1 MLRSFWIFVILCVG
15 SHADAQSNIE
25 QSQEFETVVVTAQYK
40 KTTQEEAVQK
50 IKVIDRKHIEAMA
63 AVNLKDVLTN
73 ETNIRIRQDNILGSS
88 ISLQGI
94 SGQNIKIL
102 IDGIPVI
109 GRLNGDI
116 DISQINLNTIER
128 IEIVEGPLSVN
139 YGTDALAGTINLI
152 SKKNKKEGFSSTIN
166 SYYETVGQYNLD
178 GSVSFKRGSSN
189 VTWSGGRNFFDGW
202 NTFDDFIEFPQSRLA
217 DSLRFKQ
224 WKPKEQY
231 FSRLSYSH
239 NKNGISFEPYLSY
252 FYEKITNRGMPRA
265 PYNESAFDDEYN
277 TWRIDGGFNLK
288 ATIKKVYG
296 LNIQAAYNDYMRIK
310 NTFVKDLTTLEQIL
324 SETPGSQDTISFSL
338 LMSRGTMNTNKK
350 EWPLNFQLGYDVS
363 FESSKGRRIE
373 GETQQIQDLALF
385 GSTEWLVGSG
395 FLLKPAVRIAYNSR
409 YKAPIIPSF
418 NLKYNIE
425 KLVFRASY
433 ARGFRSPSLKELYF
447 DFVDIN
453 HNIVGNRELNAE
465 FSHNITSDMSYKKS
479 FSSVH
484 FKMDMGFFY
493 NMMDNLIT
501 LAISPNDPQKYTYVN
516 IGEYSTI
523 GNTFNTSIRYKQIN
537 INIGVANVGRLNTLS
552 ATYTDVP
559 KYNFSPEIRINSTYR
574 NKEHKFSIAAFY
586 KYNGQRNGFFLSDET
601 VSQSLINDYHL
612 IDMNITKQLL
622 DGKIEW
628 TLGVK
633 NLLDVQ
639 DITSTSGAG
648 GFHSGN
654 SGIIPM
660 NWGRSFFSGLK
671 FKF

>member
-50 IKVIDRKHIEAMA
+50 IKVIDRKHIESMA

-88 ISLQGI
+88 MSLQGI

-152 SKKNKKEGFSSTIN
+152 SKKNKKEGFSSTVN
-166 SYYETVGQYNLD
+166 SYYETVGQYNID
-178 GSVSFKRGSSN
+178 GSVSFKKGSSN

-231 FSRLSYSH
+231 FSRLSYSYD
-239 NKNGISFEPYLSY
+239 KNGISFAPYLSY

-288 ATIKKVYG
+288 ATIKKIHV
-296 LNIQAAYNDYMRIK
+296 LNVQAAYNDYMRIK
-310 NTFVKDLTTLEQIL
+310 NTFVKDLTTLQQIL

-338 LMSRGTMNTNKK
+338 LMSRGTWNTNKK

-363 FESSKGRRIE
+363 FESSKGRRIK
-373 GETQQIQDLALF
+373 GETQAIQDLALF
-385 GSTEWLVGSG
+385 GSTEWSIGSG
-395 FLLKPAVRIAYNSR
+395 LLLKPAVRIAYNSR

-433 ARGFRSPSLKELYF
+433 ARGFRAPSLKELYF

-453 HNIVGNRELNAE
+453 HNIVGNQELNAE
-465 FSHNITSDMSYKKS
+465 FSHNISSDISYKKS

-484 FKMDMGFFY
+484 FKMDLGFFY
-493 NMMDNLIT
+493 NTMDNLIT
-501 LAISPNDPQKYTYVN
+501 LAISPNDPQQYTYVN

-523 GNTFNTSIRYKQIN
+523 GNTFNTGIRYKQIN

-552 ATYTDVP
+552 SIYTDVP

-586 KYNGQRNGFFLSDET
+586 KYNGQRNGFFLSEET

-612 IDMNITKQLL
+612 LDMNITKQLL

-639 DITSTSGAG
+639 DITSTGGSG

-654 SGIIPM
+654 SGTIPM
-660 NWGRSFFSGLK
+660 NWGRSFFSALK